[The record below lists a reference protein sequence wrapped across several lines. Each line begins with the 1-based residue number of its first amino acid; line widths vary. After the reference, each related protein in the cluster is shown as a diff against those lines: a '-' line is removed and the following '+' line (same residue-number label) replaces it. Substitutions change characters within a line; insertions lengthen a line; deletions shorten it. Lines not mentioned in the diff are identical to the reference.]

1 MEKGNEK
8 GKVAE
13 KGASGIKE
21 GRLKILKN
29 NYQQPKIIEFRPN
42 SEINDKCSDMASSC
56 GFTNYC

>member
-1 MEKGNEK
+1 MEKLNEK
-8 GKVAE
+8 GKIAE
-13 KGASGIKE
+13 KSVSGIKE

-29 NYQQPKIIEFRPN
+29 NYQRPKTIEFMPN